1 MGSSKSGSLDGL
13 AKFSLPAAIGAGKI
27 KLPETGIVGM
37 LQANQEDKMNQG
49 AQMAQQDDNQMAQY
63 MKMMQQQMNP
73 GMNMG
78 GRVEMGFGGSSG
90 VATPQTGGAPMS
102 SNSGIMGSMLQNLIQ
117 QNPELLQQ
125 MQQPGMAAGGPVESM
140 NFLKQHL
147 PYQDGGHVAL
157 RRKMFKLGGPVNTH
171 GIGITSGLEYRNNYN
186 AGGAVAVG
194 SGNNSKVMGP
204 DGQMREGHSLG
215 SFIANAALF
224 GLPKLVKFANRGKG
238 TLRYGEKGFDEII
251 KKRKAVQ
258 KQIDELSKMK
268 SSTTKD
274 DLIKEF
280 YRAGKLSDDAI
291 AKSLGITRA
300 GKGVAGTALKTGR
313 ALYPLLGPGVA
324 GAGITSALVNEE
336 PTTRGGQL
344 AKGLTEGY
352 LDFSGPGAIAAGV
365 DYLNTPLD
373 EEYKLRG
380 LSDMLGGNKAKDK
393 PTNDFKNENLGAPP
407 TSYGDAVDDL
417 QKQQM
422 EEQIARYVELLQGND
437 DQNKLAML
445 GDSLIGAGS
454 ALMAGEGYG
463 AAGQAFNDPLSEKLR
478 ARDERKQ
485 AVRQGAAEL
494 AIGQDI
500 SRRTADEAMTRELLA
515 TGQIGTA
522 EEIKKYNYAMALGAD
537 SLVPQNEKEELDLEA
552 LKEQGYRSR
561 VLADPRNLVGQDAL
575 FLAINKSGVA
585 LPFNDIEA
593 ARQHAA
599 SE

>member
-37 LQANQEDKMNQG
+37 LQARQEDKMNKG
-49 AQMAQQDDNQMAQY
+49 AQMAQQDDNSIAQY
-63 MKMMQQQMNP
+63 LDFYKQQMNPGMNP

-78 GRVEMGFGGSSG
+78 GRVGLSEGGEPSMERVLELEEQGFSYEE
-90 VATPQTGGAPMS
+90 AYEKAMQ
-102 SNSGIMGSMLQNLIQ
+102 
-117 QNPELLQQ
+117 ELLDYK
-125 MQQPGMAAGGPVESM
+125 GGYAAGGPVESM

-171 GIGITSGLEYRNNYN
+171 GVGITSGLEYRNNYN
-186 AGGAVAVG
+186 AGGPVQQAPII
-194 SGNNSKVMGP
+194 KPGP
-204 DGQMREGHSLG
+204 DGRLRQHGFLG
-215 SFIANAALF
+215 GMFGTAANVGTAGINQLLRLALNKNARKYGSKVVDEIAEKTKDITRRYSTKD
-224 GLPKLVKFANRGKG
+224 GSKL
-238 TLRYGEKGFDEII
+238 TPLGEKKLAEIM
-251 KKRKAVQ
+251 KAY
-258 KQIDELSKMK
+258 KPLS
-268 SSTTKD
+268 T
-274 DLIKEF
+274 L
-280 YRAGKLSDDAI
+280 GKA
-291 AKSLGITRA
+291 
-300 GKGVAGTALKTGR
+300 
-313 ALYPLLGPGVA
+313 
-324 GAGITSALVNEE
+324 
-336 PTTRGGQL
+336 GQL
-344 AKGLTEGY
+344 AKYGTAPALAAYGVKTSLDDKDPENRFEQGTDFLGKSA
-352 LDFSGPGAIAAGV
+352 LDFSIPGALSVAE
-365 DYLNTPLD
+365 DYLSTPLD
-373 EEYKLRG
+373 EEFGYNDIRG
-380 LSDMLGGNKAKDK
+380 LSSRLAGITPGAKDD
-393 PTNDFKNENLGAPP
+393 TASIGDNQNLGAPP

-552 LKEQGYRSR
+552 LKKEGYRSR

>member
-37 LQANQEDKMNQG
+37 LQARQEDKMNQG

-63 MKMMQQQMNP
+63 MKMMQQQINP

-78 GRVEMGFGGSSG
+78 GRVGLSEGGEPSMERVLELEEQGFSYEE
-90 VATPQTGGAPMS
+90 AYEKAMQ
-102 SNSGIMGSMLQNLIQ
+102 
-117 QNPELLQQ
+117 ELLDYK
-125 MQQPGMAAGGPVESM
+125 GGFAAGGPVESM

-186 AGGAVAVG
+186 AGGAVAPIGQVG
-194 SGNNSKVMGP
+194 KGPLQMKGP
-204 DGQMREGHSLG
+204 DGKMREMQNPSAIIKAITEIGKAAPRFINKPITKKVIDRDEILKILRAGGSGATGIGKVGKGIMTSTPPSVLRKLSRAGLLATPFSVASGFMDSPDPFTEDKVTPARRILDTGRFGAEFLSDFNPYAIGATALLQTPKLFDEDTELGDVDFSLG
-215 SFIANAALF
+215 SAIRRLTGNQKESKS
-224 GLPKLVKFANRGKG
+224 G
-238 TLRYGEKGFDEII
+238 DEIL
-251 KKRKAVQ
+251 Q
-258 KQIDELSKMK
+258 NQ
-268 SSTTKD
+268 
-274 DLIKEF
+274 
-280 YRAGKLSDDAI
+280 
-291 AKSLGITRA
+291 
-300 GKGVAGTALKTGR
+300 
-313 ALYPLLGPGVA
+313 
-324 GAGITSALVNEE
+324 
-336 PTTRGGQL
+336 
-344 AKGLTEGY
+344 
-352 LDFSGPGAIAAGV
+352 
-365 DYLNTPLD
+365 
-373 EEYKLRG
+373 
-380 LSDMLGGNKAKDK
+380 
-393 PTNDFKNENLGAPP
+393 NLGAPP
-407 TSYGDAVDDL
+407 ASYGDAVDDL

-422 EEQIARYVELLQGND
+422 EEQISRYVELLQGND

-500 SRRTADEAMTRELLA
+500 SRKTADEAMTRELLA

-537 SLVPQNEKEELDLEA
+537 AVVPQNEKEELDLEA
-552 LKEQGYRSR
+552 LEKQGYRGR
-561 VLADPRNLVGQDAL
+561 VLADPRNLVGQGAL
-575 FLAINKSGVA
+575 FLAINKNGEA

-593 ARQHAA
+593 AREYAA
-599 SE
+599 G